1 MRAFTFVPLVLSS
14 VLVVHAGAQ
23 SSVANFDSA
32 VEGLVGTTYTVGAIT
47 FSDLQATAGGPLQPF
62 AFESAAAFGGLQDA
76 SAPNVLGLGTFAPGS
91 GFAST
96 PMHSLRVTIPPSR
109 SIELTVVDLGS
120 PAFNV
125 LQVDLFAGGVV
136 NGGFTLQFSGA
147 PAPRSV
153 RLSTYDQPLL
163 TDELRIRG
171 SGAADGGRFR
181 IAFDSI
187 LVSTE
192 PNQSGTAYCPGDAAA
207 ACPCGN
213 GAAMVPPSL
222 RGCANSSGSGAFLAI
237 SGIASLSGDTQS
249 AFASEHMIN
258 GSIVLAQGTSPAS
271 GTASFGD
278 GLQCLGGGIVR
289 IGAMENFVPGTAVAR
304 YPGTGQAPI
313 SVRGG
318 ITAPGTRWYQAYYR
332 NAATF
337 CTSSPMNSTNGI
349 ELVWGP

>member
-1 MRAFTFVPLVLSS
+1 MRAITFASLVLSS

-32 VEGLVGTTYTVGAIT
+32 VEGPVGTTYTVGAIT

-62 AFESAAAFGGLQDA
+62 AIESATAFGGLQFV
-76 SAPNVLGLGTFAPGS
+76 SAPNVLGLGTFAAGS
-91 GFAST
+91 GYAST
-96 PMHSLRVTIPPSR
+96 PIHSLRITFPPSR
-109 SIELTVVDLGS
+109 SVQLTVIDLGS

-125 LQVDLFAGGVV
+125 LIVDQYAGGVL
-136 NGGFTLQFSGA
+136 NGSSHTTLSGA
-147 PAPRSV
+147 PGPTPGQITS
-153 RLSTYDQPLL
+153 YDQPLL

-171 SGAADGGRFR
+171 SGATDGGRIR
-181 IAFDSI
+181 IAIDSV

-213 GAAMVPPSL
+213 GAAMVPPYL
-222 RGCANSSGSGAFLAI
+222 RGCANSSGSGAYLAI

-271 GTASFGD
+271 GSTTFGD
-278 GLQCLGGGIVR
+278 GLQCLGGSTVR
-289 IGAMENFVPGTAVAR
+289 IGAMANFVPGTAVAR
-304 YPGTGQAPI
+304 YPGTRQAPI

-337 CTSSPMNSTNGI
+337 CTSSPMNSKNGI